1 MTMRKKASGDKSNH
15 MPSPPNESRPK
26 IDIALM
32 QTFHLVARTGTFSA
46 ASRELNISYQ
56 SAANHVRRL
65 EQLYGAKLVEA
76 EKGSRKVTLTPQ
88 GRALHASLGQELD
101 TILSRISVLLHD
113 VRSVL
118 RVGVPQALF
127 HHFFPKILQDFRLE
141 APDIELTFF
150 ERDTALE
157 KMMMEGALDTAVSE
171 RSFSHPAITQHLLGT
186 YRLMLVWPAEW
197 GIPEDGTDLS
207 AFRGRPFITYEDG
220 QTLRERTLE
229 YLSKQM
235 GAVPMIA
242 TSASG
247 STSVTRLIEAGLGY
261 GVVPQWAA
269 VEDSTKTMRR
279 VLDGMEPVKLWFAHT
294 AFLGNNIY
302 VGALHRCC
310 EKTLNSA

>member
-1 MTMRKKASGDKSNH
+1 
-15 MPSPPNESRPK
+15 
-26 IDIALM
+26 
-32 QTFHLVARTGTFSA
+32 
-46 ASRELNISYQ
+46 
-56 SAANHVRRL
+56 
-65 EQLYGAKLVEA
+65 
-76 EKGSRKVTLTPQ
+76 
-88 GRALHASLGQELD
+88 
-101 TILSRISVLLHD
+101 LLHD